1 MQITTSVPEQLLYFN
16 DWLAGKLKCFKAKS
30 PQISGC
36 SSAAV
41 RIRCFPI
48 FYIIVSWLS
57 LGFWSDERR
66 LDTILV
72 KQTILNIR
80 LLMPLQNRIKFFLHT
95 ALEKK
100 KSLKTNIFFKNHF
113 NICAALSCKPD
124 CISVWFCSL
133 GTSNIIKCIINKIST
148 LLTTLRWQQY
158 LRKYAIHQMNRQSN
172 HRSFQP

>member
-1 MQITTSVPEQLLYFN
+1 MLEIFLLHWSTLCITGSRLEMQITTSVPEQLLYFN

-41 RIRCFPI
+41 RIRCFPL

-100 KSLKTNIFFKNHF
+100 KSLKTNIFLK
-113 NICAALSCKPD
+113 IIS
-124 CISVWFCSL
+124 ISVQPWVANLTVYLFGFVAWVL
-133 GTSNIIKCIINKIST
+133 RTLSNV
-148 LLTTLRWQQY
+148 
-158 LRKYAIHQMNRQSN
+158 
-172 HRSFQP
+172 